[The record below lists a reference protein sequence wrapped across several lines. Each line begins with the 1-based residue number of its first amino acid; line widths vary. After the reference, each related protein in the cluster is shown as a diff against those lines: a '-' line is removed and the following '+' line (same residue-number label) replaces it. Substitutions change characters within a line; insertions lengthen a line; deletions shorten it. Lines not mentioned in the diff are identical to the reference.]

1 MMQTT
6 VKRNILSASGAP
18 SGLRLFLFCRLGSAS
33 AATAFR
39 FSPAPA
45 QALLPFRFCPIF
57 FPDRPI
63 CFFPVPSPTAS
74 SFGFQGLRFQSF
86 DGIIT
91 VFCQPA
97 AKHFLTQKSSCDI
110 WQIGWE
116 PLPLHSLLKRTARRG
131 CEKQKVVKTTVNFL
145 AVRKNAV
152 TLQTLSAPKRS
163 HIEH

>member
-1 MMQTT
+1 MMQIT

-18 SGLRLFLFCRLGSAS
+18 SGLRLFLFCRPGSAG

-63 CFFPVPSPTAS
+63 CFFPAPSPTAS

-91 VFCQPA
+91 AFCQPA
-97 AKHFLTQKSSCDI
+97 AKNIFPAVERFVLCPEAKRWGFHMPHRAAAAFAAPFFVRPHRPSRQNRR
-110 WQIGWE
+110 
-116 PLPLHSLLKRTARRG
+116 PLRHDRCLRQRERP
-131 CEKQKVVKTTVNFL
+131 F
-145 AVRKNAV
+145 
-152 TLQTLSAPKRS
+152 
-163 HIEH
+163 